1 MILNLAYF
9 STKYILLPILD
20 LRETLFYYKEN
31 RRQIALKLIFG
42 FANILWARFG
52 PDSYIV
58 YDPIINH
65 FACQIG
71 GHVFDITGDITDDPQ
86 YKWVMWSKYMY
97 EDPAHT
103 KRIVRDCI
111 WKIPHDLLI
120 CGICPKSFEDD
131 HGNLICEC
139 DYSPVGLDDPCI
151 FGYTRQEVE
160 A

>member
-1 MILNLAYF
+1 METKITNKHEVILNFIEQFRHFGPAVEDCF
-9 STKYILLPILD
+9 SHGMC
-20 LRETLFYYKEN
+20 FH
-31 RRQIALKLIFG
+31 
-42 FANILWARFG
+42 FANILWVRFG

-151 FGYTRQEVE
+151 FGYTPQEVE